1 MKIMFGDERKN
12 TMSQW
17 EYRTVKLH
25 TGGFLGG
32 KVDDVELQEQLN
44 AYGFDGWELV
54 STFDTS
60 LSQGGSREIILIFKR
75 SALLD

>member
-1 MKIMFGDERKN
+1 
-12 TMSQW
+12 MSQW

-32 KVDDVELQEQLN
+32 KVDDAELQEQLN

-60 LSQGGSREIILIFKR
+60 LAQGGSREIILIFKR

>member
-1 MKIMFGDERKN
+1 
-12 TMSQW
+12 MSQW